1 MKEQIYKNVLKAMQD
16 AEELGGTR
24 DEREYVDLMTEI
36 AAEALKRRNCCIANN
51 ELTDIQPAL
60 ILLTNEK

>member
-51 ELTDIQPAL
+51 APSAIITAMTAQE
-60 ILLTNEK
+60 NK